1 MAPRSD
7 VAVRGLGVVVA
18 LGLALA
24 LLRPA
29 AASTESA
36 PSGAPVSNVPVSAE
50 AVVLLD
56 LETGKVLFEKNAE
69 EDRAPA
75 SLVKMMTLY
84 IAYDE
89 LRAGHVTRGELVT
102 IGPNVMRTPRFR
114 IGLATGQVV
123 PFETLLAAVA
133 IASANDAATA
143 VAERLA
149 GNEEKFV
156 ERMNAEAERL
166 GLTHTVFANPH
177 GLPDARQRTT
187 ARDMAALAEH
197 LLRDFPE
204 SRVLLGDTDFVWR
217 GRIFRRRIPLF
228 RDPGGVTALKTGF
241 TLEAGYNIAVA
252 AGRAGQ
258 RLLCVVLGAETR
270 GLSFLDAGRLLKF
283 GFGEPPGKLG
293 AHRPTLAGARP
304 RRSPLAAGAAPPA
317 VLLGLDGPP
326 DDATLRVHVQ
336 EDQLVLVEAVA
347 SILAVVAV
355 RVHVDDHGAPVDQHR
370 ADIRRPDLVG
380 RAESL
385 DRLGARAHRGE
396 VIPGV
401 ERRLPERR
409 QLGARAQGEAQR
421 KDREPVQGLHAQ

>member
-1 MAPRSD
+1 VSGSPRP
-7 VAVRGLGVVVA
+7 VRHPGRGRWPRRGLAAAAA

-24 LLRPA
+24 SSPPVM
-29 AASTESA
+29 ASTEAGPNGVVVASL
-36 PSGAPVSNVPVSAE
+36 PVSA
-50 AVVLLD
+50 AGVVLLD

-69 EDRAPA
+69 GDRAPA

-84 IAYDE
+84 IAYDA
-89 LRAGHVTRGELVT
+89 LRAGHVTRGEPVT

-114 IGLATGQVV
+114 IGLVTGQVV

-149 GNEEKFV
+149 ESEEKFV
-156 ERMNAEAERL
+156 EHMNAEAERM

-187 ARDMAALAEH
+187 ARDMATLAEN

-204 SRVLLGDTDFVWR
+204 SRVLLGDTDFAWR
-217 GRIFRRRIPLF
+217 GRVFRRRIPLF

-241 TLEAGYNIAVA
+241 TLEAGYNVAVA

-283 GFGEPPGKLG
+283 GFGEPLG
-293 AHRPTLAGARP
+293 TSGRTG
-304 RRSPLAAGAAPPA
+304 RRW
-317 VLLGLDGPP
+317 
-326 DDATLRVHVQ
+326 
-336 EDQLVLVEAVA
+336 
-347 SILAVVAV
+347 
-355 RVHVDDHGAPVDQHR
+355 
-370 ADIRRPDLVG
+370 
-380 RAESL
+380 
-385 DRLGARAHRGE
+385 RAHSRE
-396 VIPGV
+396 VP
-401 ERRLPERR
+401 
-409 QLGARAQGEAQR
+409 Q
-421 KDREPVQGLHAQ
+421 

>member
-1 MAPRSD
+1 MALQSGF
-7 VAVRGLGVVVA
+7 AVRGLGLVVA

-24 LLRPA
+24 MLQPQPA
-29 AASTESA
+29 AASSESS
-36 PSGAPVSNVPVSAE
+36 PGGAPVGNVPVSAE

-89 LRAGHVTRGELVT
+89 LRAGQVTRGEPVT

-149 GNEEKFV
+149 MSEEKFV
-156 ERMNAEAERL
+156 ERMNVEAERL

-204 SRVLLGDTDFVWR
+204 SRGLLGDTDFLWR
-217 GRIFRRRIPLF
+217 GRVFRRRIPLF

-283 GFGEPPGKLG
+283 GFGEPFGNSG
-293 AHRPTLAGARP
+293 RTGRHW
-304 RRSPLAAGAAPPA
+304 
-317 VLLGLDGPP
+317 
-326 DDATLRVHVQ
+326 RV
-336 EDQLVLVEAVA
+336 
-347 SILAVVAV
+347 
-355 RVHVDDHGAPVDQHR
+355 R
-370 ADIRRPDLVG
+370 G
-380 RAESL
+380 RAVP
-385 DRLGARAHRGE
+385 H
-396 VIPGV
+396 
-401 ERRLPERR
+401 
-409 QLGARAQGEAQR
+409 
-421 KDREPVQGLHAQ
+421 

>member
-1 MAPRSD
+1 MAPRSGF
-7 VAVRGLGVVVA
+7 AVRGLGFVVT

-24 LLRPA
+24 MLQPA
-29 AASTESA
+29 TASTESV
-36 PSGAPVSNVPVSAE
+36 PGGAPVGNVPVSAE

-69 EDRAPA
+69 GDRAPA

-89 LRAGHVTRGELVT
+89 LRTGHVTRGEPVT

-123 PFETLLAAVA
+123 PFDTLLAAVA

-149 GNEEKFV
+149 ESEEKFV
-156 ERMNAEAERL
+156 EHMNAEAERL

-187 ARDMAALAEH
+187 ARDMATLAEH

-204 SRVLLGDTDFVWR
+204 SRVLLGDTDFVLR

-283 GFGEPPGKLG
+283 GFGEPLG
-293 AHRPTLAGARP
+293 NSGRTGRHW
-304 RRSPLAAGAAPPA
+304 
-317 VLLGLDGPP
+317 
-326 DDATLRVHVQ
+326 RV
-336 EDQLVLVEAVA
+336 
-347 SILAVVAV
+347 
-355 RVHVDDHGAPVDQHR
+355 R
-370 ADIRRPDLVG
+370 G
-380 RAESL
+380 RAVP
-385 DRLGARAHRGE
+385 H
-396 VIPGV
+396 
-401 ERRLPERR
+401 
-409 QLGARAQGEAQR
+409 
-421 KDREPVQGLHAQ
+421 

>member
-1 MAPRSD
+1 MARRSAL
-7 VAVRGLGVVVA
+7 VARGVGVAVA
-18 LGLALA
+18 LGIALA
-24 LLRPA
+24 MLQPEAAVA
-29 AASTESA
+29 AAGPNGS
-36 PSGAPVSNVPVSAE
+36 PVRNVPVSAE

-69 EDRAPA
+69 GDRAPA

-84 IAYDE
+84 IAYEE
-89 LRAGHVTRGELVT
+89 LRSGHVARGEPVI

-114 IGLATGQVV
+114 IGLVTGQVV

-149 GNEEKFV
+149 ESEEKFV

-187 ARDMAALAEH
+187 ARDMATLAES
-197 LLRDFPE
+197 LLRDYPE
-204 SRVLLGDTDFVWR
+204 SRSLLGDTDFVWR
-217 GRIFRRRIPLF
+217 GRVFRRRIPLF

-270 GLSFLDAGRLLKF
+270 GLSFIDAGRLLKF
-283 GFGEPPGKLG
+283 GFGEPFVTSGRTG
-293 AHRPTLAGARP
+293 RGW
-304 RRSPLAAGAAPPA
+304 
-317 VLLGLDGPP
+317 
-326 DDATLRVHVQ
+326 RV
-336 EDQLVLVEAVA
+336 
-347 SILAVVAV
+347 
-355 RVHVDDHGAPVDQHR
+355 
-370 ADIRRPDLVG
+370 
-380 RAESL
+380 
-385 DRLGARAHRGE
+385 RGHI
-396 VIPGV
+396 VP
-401 ERRLPERR
+401 
-409 QLGARAQGEAQR
+409 Q
-421 KDREPVQGLHAQ
+421 

>member
-1 MAPRSD
+1 MTTPGGLA
-7 VAVRGLGVVVA
+7 ARGLGGVLAFGLA
-18 LGLALA
+18 LGLWS
-24 LLRPA
+24 PA
-29 AASTESA
+29 AADTAVS
-36 PSGAPVSNVPVSAE
+36 PNRAPVRSVPVSAE

-89 LRAGHVTRGELVT
+89 LRAGRVTRWEPVT
-102 IGPNVMRTPRFR
+102 MGPNVVRTPRFR
-114 IGLATGQVV
+114 LGLATGQVV
-123 PFETLLAAVA
+123 PFDTLLAAVA

-149 GNEEKFV
+149 ESEDRFV
-156 ERMNAEAERL
+156 DRMNAVAERL

-204 SRVLLGDTDFVWR
+204 SRALLGDTDFTWR
-217 GRIFRRRIPLF
+217 GRVFRRRIPLF

-283 GFGEPPGKLG
+283 GFGEPPGTSG
-293 AHRPTLAGARP
+293 RNGRRWRVRSRVGP
-304 RRSPLAAGAAPPA
+304 R
-317 VLLGLDGPP
+317 
-326 DDATLRVHVQ
+326 
-336 EDQLVLVEAVA
+336 
-347 SILAVVAV
+347 
-355 RVHVDDHGAPVDQHR
+355 
-370 ADIRRPDLVG
+370 
-380 RAESL
+380 
-385 DRLGARAHRGE
+385 
-396 VIPGV
+396 
-401 ERRLPERR
+401 
-409 QLGARAQGEAQR
+409 
-421 KDREPVQGLHAQ
+421 

>member
-1 MAPRSD
+1 MAPRSGF
-7 VAVRGLGVVVA
+7 AVRRLGFVVA

-24 LLRPA
+24 MQGPA
-29 AASTESA
+29 TASTESV
-36 PSGAPVSNVPVSAE
+36 PGGAPVVNVPVSAE

-69 EDRAPA
+69 GGRAPA

-89 LRAGHVTRGELVT
+89 LRAGHVTRGEPVT

-114 IGLATGQVV
+114 IGLVTGQVV

-149 GNEEKFV
+149 ESEEKFV
-156 ERMNAEAERL
+156 EHMNAEAERL

-187 ARDMAALAEH
+187 ARDMASLAEH
-197 LLRDFPE
+197 LLQDFPE
-204 SRVLLGDTDFVWR
+204 SRVLLGDTDFLWR

-283 GFGEPPGKLG
+283 GFGEPLG
-293 AHRPTLAGARP
+293 SSGRTGRHW
-304 RRSPLAAGAAPPA
+304 
-317 VLLGLDGPP
+317 
-326 DDATLRVHVQ
+326 RV
-336 EDQLVLVEAVA
+336 
-347 SILAVVAV
+347 
-355 RVHVDDHGAPVDQHR
+355 R
-370 ADIRRPDLVG
+370 G
-380 RAESL
+380 RAVP
-385 DRLGARAHRGE
+385 H
-396 VIPGV
+396 
-401 ERRLPERR
+401 
-409 QLGARAQGEAQR
+409 
-421 KDREPVQGLHAQ
+421 

>member
-1 MAPRSD
+1 VKGCGPSVRRW
-7 VAVRGLGVVVA
+7 RGLRRAGALILAAA

-24 LLRPA
+24 AAPA
-29 AASTESA
+29 PASTEVGLN
-36 PSGAPVSNVPVSAE
+36 GAHTGSLPVSAE
-50 AVVLLD
+50 AVVLVD

-69 EDRAPA
+69 GDRAPA

-89 LRAGHVTRGELVT
+89 LRAGRVTRGEPVT
-102 IGPNVMRTPRFR
+102 IGPNAMRTPRFR
-114 IGLATGQVV
+114 IGLVTGQVV

-149 GNEEKFV
+149 AGEERFV

-187 ARDMAALAEH
+187 ARDMATLAEH

-204 SRVLLGDTDFVWR
+204 SRALLGDTDFAWR
-217 GRIFRRRIPLF
+217 GRLFRRRIPLF

-283 GFGEPPGKLG
+283 GFGEPLG
-293 AHRPTLAGARP
+293 SPARDG
-304 RRSPLAAGAAPPA
+304 RRWR
-317 VLLGLDGPP
+317 
-326 DDATLRVHVQ
+326 LR
-336 EDQLVLVEAVA
+336 
-347 SILAVVAV
+347 S
-355 RVHVDDHGAPVDQHR
+355 
-370 ADIRRPDLVG
+370 
-380 RAESL
+380 
-385 DRLGARAHRGE
+385 RG
-396 VIPGV
+396 VP
-401 ERRLPERR
+401 
-409 QLGARAQGEAQR
+409 Q
-421 KDREPVQGLHAQ
+421 